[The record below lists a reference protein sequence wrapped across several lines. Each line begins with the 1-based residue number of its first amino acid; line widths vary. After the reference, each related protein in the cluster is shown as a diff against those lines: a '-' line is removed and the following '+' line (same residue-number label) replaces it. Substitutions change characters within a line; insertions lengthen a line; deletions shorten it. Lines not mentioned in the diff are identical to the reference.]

1 MADINKTIKDL
12 DEQIA
17 WIQDNDFHKFPGWGY
32 AVLAMKDA
40 LELLKAEQEKKGKW
54 KTVHYLSYL
63 HDFKRCTCCGYIC
76 QGWDGETGVVYNYC
90 PDCGAEMENGDINR
104 KRAENPIIT
113 ALKER
118 YREDGEQE

>member
-1 MADINKTIKDL
+1 MVDIGKLINELVEHIESAL
-12 DEQIA
+12 
-17 WIQDNDFHKFPGWGY
+17 
-32 AVLAMKDA
+32 AVDSDYVDCVRTDTLQTVVG
-40 LELLKAEQEKKGKW
+40 LLKEQQPKKGKW
-54 KTVHYLSYL
+54 KTVNYLSYL
-63 HDFKRCTCCGYIC
+63 RDFKRCTCCGYIC